1 MTASLLRYDDL
12 GELHEPLFA
21 KRYELFVE
29 GRGWKRLENPERL
42 DADEYDDED
51 TIYIIDQ
58 IDGEIVGGCRLRP
71 TLKPHMLQNNFSFL
85 CAGGSPPTG
94 PDIFECSRI
103 FVARRHPQR
112 RLIFS
117 QILLATARFC
127 IERSITK
134 LTGITEL
141 WQLNSYLACG
151 LEAVPLGAPQKFENM
166 TLLAVAFDVDARLIR
181 RLSEAAS

>member
-1 MTASLLRYDDL
+1 MISVLPYDDL
-12 GELHEPLFA
+12 GELREPLFA

-29 GRGWKRLENPERL
+29 GRGWRGLERPDRL
-42 DADEYDDED
+42 DIDRYDDGD
-51 TIYIIDQ
+51 TTYIINQ
-58 IDGEIVGGCRLRP
+58 IDGEIVGGARLRM
-71 TLKPHMLQNNFSFL
+71 TTFPHMLEDDFAFL
-85 CAGGSPPTG
+85 CDGDGPPTG
-94 PDIFECSRI
+94 RNIFECSRI

-112 RLIFS
+112 RRIWGEV
-117 QILLATARFC
+117 LLGAAEFC
-127 IERSITK
+127 VEHAITK

-166 TLLAVAFDVDARLIR
+166 TLLAVAFDVDAQLVR